1 MVQFTHTRIY
11 SSRLLFHT
19 SYCAAGQ
26 VDSDPPA
33 LVNYRSATRPDSS
46 GDTKRHRQRIKD
58 LRVALTEKG
67 WASIGRFIT

>member
-1 MVQFTHTRIY
+1 
-11 SSRLLFHT
+11 
-19 SYCAAGQ
+19 

-33 LVNYRSATRPDSS
+33 LVNYRSATRPGAG

-58 LRVALTEKG
+58 LRVALAEKG